1 MWLLEILFSV
11 LSLAINVKI
20 VIRHFCQV
28 VTVVVIALVE
38 TEQAAVSFPQTKEGE
53 KGNNKHYKEALRK
66 DKVIQLCDEMLFA
79 GSHHMTHAFSP
90 KKSPLKIQKKYN
102 DGIS

>member
-1 MWLLEILFSV
+1 MKVFCGCWKFCFLF
-11 LSLAINVKI
+11 SLAINVKI

-38 TEQAAVSFPQTKEGE
+38 TEPAAVSFPQTKEGE

-66 DKVIQLCDEMLFA
+66 DKKGDRE
-79 GSHHMTHAFSP
+79 SN
-90 KKSPLKIQKKYN
+90 K
-102 DGIS
+102 

>member
-1 MWLLEILFSV
+1 MKKNGLTFK
-11 LSLAINVKI
+11 KI
-20 VIRHFCQV
+20 KWIKV
-28 VTVVVIALVE
+28 VNKDK
-38 TEQAAVSFPQTKEGE
+38 QKENRE
-53 KGNNKHYKEALRK
+53 YRDAKRLIDEALRK